1 MSFDVKT
8 VLINGRSNHASER
21 RELPMDNGASSYRR
35 FLAGDDEGLLEIICG
50 YRTGLILYLNSF
62 VQNIHTA
69 EELTEDTFSELAIKC
84 PKFGEKSSFKTW
96 LYAIGR
102 NVTAK
107 YLRKHPSSV
116 IVPLESQ
123 ECIADE
129 ENIESNYIKS
139 EQKRM
144 VHKAMHSLR
153 SEYRQ
158 VLYLSFFE
166 GFSNEEAAV
175 IMKKSKRQIETL
187 LYNAKKALRSE
198 LERSG
203 FEYEE

>member
-1 MSFDVKT
+1 
-8 VLINGRSNHASER
+8 
-21 RELPMDNGASSYRR
+21 MDNGASSYRR
-35 FLAGDDEGLLEIICG
+35 FLEGDDEALLEIISE

-62 VQNIHTA
+62 AQNIHTA
-69 EELTEDTFSELAIKC
+69 EELTEDTFAELAIKC
-84 PKFGEKSSFKTW
+84 PKFSGKSSFKTW
-96 LYAIGR
+96 IYAIGR
-102 NVTAK
+102 NISAK
-107 YLRKHPSSV
+107 HLRKHAGFS

-123 ECIADE
+123 EYLADE

-139 EQKRM
+139 EQKRA
-144 VHKAMHSLR
+144 VHKALHSLKA
-153 SEYRQ
+153 EYRQ

-166 GFSNEEAAV
+166 GFSNEETAL

>member
-1 MSFDVKT
+1 M
-8 VLINGRSNHASER
+8 N
-21 RELPMDNGASSYRR
+21 NGAECYSR
-35 FLAGDDEGLLEIICG
+35 FLSGDKKAIEEIIRD
-50 YRTGLILYLNSF
+50 YKDGLIFYL
-62 VQNIHTA
+62 
-69 EELTEDTFSELAIKC
+69 FSIVGDMQKSEELAIDTFIILFTEQ
-84 PKFGEKSSFKTW
+84 PKFKGEGAFKTW

-102 NVTAK
+102 NITAK
-107 YLRKHPSSV
+107 HLRKHASFS

-123 ECIADE
+123 EYLSDE

-139 EQKRM
+139 EQKRA
-144 VHKAMHSLR
+144 VHKALHSLKA
-153 SEYRQ
+153 EYRQ

-166 GFSNEEAAV
+166 GFSNEETAL